1 MRASS
6 FEACVIA
13 ALNVLVAWCLIHFLR
28 IKKRLRVSWS
38 RRCEFLGL
46 ARGGSRC
53 SDKTRER
60 DVRTYFFV
68 SASSHANTLIFQ
80 QRERFESY
88 PEANLL
94 IPHVALR

>member
-13 ALNVLVAWCLIHFLR
+13 ALNVLVAWCLIHFLG
-28 IKKRLRVSWS
+28 IKKRLRVFRS

-53 SDKTRER
+53 SDKTRVR

-68 SASSHANTLIFQ
+68 SALAHMRIRLFPSSASVLNLI
-80 QRERFESY
+80 
-88 PEANLL
+88 
-94 IPHVALR
+94 LRLTC